1 MNNHPLYYVCMFTQ
15 KMNKLSVF
23 NRLLLCT
30 QKKNICPAYNF
41 FHSFTSFN
49 VLKWIDN
56 GTQHYCLL
64 ASEAASAFF
73 AVRLHFISFF
83 NKVVV
88 IPFCT
93 IHFIHSF
100 TSFYLLFITHRSF
113 HPFSIIITAAV
124 HIQCIVTAEF
134 WKRNRMSNER
144 KKHVLKWNGSFF
156 FCTHHFFANQEE
168 IFEKFKE

>member
-1 MNNHPLYYVCMFTQ
+1 MKNWVLWILESIYLSIKFHFKLNFFINLSNPMKGKSLHCYMFTQ
-15 KMNKLSVF
+15 KWTSSLF
-23 NRLLLCT
+23 LIGYFL
-30 QKKNICPAYNF
+30 KKWPWNIFPAYNF

-56 GTQHYCLL
+56 GTLAFLLVRQHLL
-64 ASEAASAFF
+64 F
-73 AVRLHFISFF
+73 ALRLHFISFF

-113 HPFSIIITAAV
+113 LPFSIIITAALHTYILYCNSRV
-124 HIQCIVTAEF
+124 L
-134 WKRNRMSNER
+134 KKKSNE
-144 KKHVLKWNGSFF
+144 
-156 FCTHHFFANQEE
+156 
-168 IFEKFKE
+168 